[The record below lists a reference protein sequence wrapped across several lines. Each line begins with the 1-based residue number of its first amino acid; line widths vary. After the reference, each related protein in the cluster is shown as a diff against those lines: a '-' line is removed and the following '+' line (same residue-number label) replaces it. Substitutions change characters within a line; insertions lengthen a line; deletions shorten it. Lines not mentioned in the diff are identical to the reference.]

1 MSNALRNTLLTGC
14 LQRYVLGELGGKLGV
29 LAAVYLPA
37 LAVGAVLSAPLI
49 ALCELGGFYG
59 CILLRDLRGVGGL
72 ALLPALRRLA
82 AQFGPAELLDALVIR
97 PGMIALVMGS
107 PLGAQT
113 GAIAGSVA
121 SDAIFYAFVTLTATV
136 LRLRRQPRV

>member
-1 MSNALRNTLLTGC
+1 
-14 LQRYVLGELGGKLGV
+14 
-29 LAAVYLPA
+29 
-37 LAVGAVLSAPLI
+37 
-49 ALCELGGFYG
+49 
-59 CILLRDLRGVGGL
+59 VGGL